1 MPFGTYSVGH
11 KPGDPQ
17 ALSENTNLCNDHLSI
32 EGSLVFNCDE
42 CHAHSMRGSVVGLV
56 SRHAV
61 VHLSRNSQGAPL

>member
-1 MPFGTYSVGH
+1 
-11 KPGDPQ
+11 
-17 ALSENTNLCNDHLSI
+17 LSENTNLCNDHLSI